1 MSPDMNA
8 VDRLDILEIRSI
20 EAIPI
25 AIPLKKPMRMGNDTV
40 VTAKNVVVRVE
51 AEDGTIGW
59 GEATEAPTMTGET
72 QEQILSLIQEKAI
85 PAMTGANALNW
96 EEVGDL
102 LDQAC
107 EDKSNARSAVD
118 MAIYDLA
125 GRHHGYSINHL
136 LGGGEARELSTM
148 WLLGNATAEADAEEA
163 AAVVAGGV
171 SFLKLKVGVKSL
183 DEDIRAA
190 HLVRAAIGGKI
201 DFTADANT
209 AWTVEEAQKFI
220 DGTRDIGFLCLE
232 QPVDADDLDGMAAL
246 AKGPLPIA
254 ADEGLH
260 GLDYIDAHAA
270 KNAASGF
277 SLKFIKL
284 GGFTGMQ
291 KAAEICRSKGLKINL
306 ASKTGETSLAVS
318 ALLQF
323 ASLIGQPDWG
333 LSLANGYL
341 IDDIVTNPVTVVR
354 GRVSVPSGP
363 GLGVT
368 VDPGKLDTYRIG

>member
-8 VDRLDILEIRSI
+8 ADDQDVLEIRSI

-40 VTAKNVVVRVE
+40 VTAKNVVVRIE

-72 QEQILSLIQEKAI
+72 QEQILSLIQDKAI
-85 PAMTGANALNW
+85 PAMIGANALNW
-96 EEVGDL
+96 DDAGDR
-102 LDQAC
+102 LDRAC
-107 EDKSNARSAVD
+107 GDKSNARSAVD

-125 GRHHGYSINHL
+125 GRHHGFSINHL
-136 LGGGEARELSTM
+136 LGGGETRELSTM

-163 AAVVAGGV
+163 AAVVADGV

-183 DEDIRAA
+183 DDDIRAA
-190 HLVRAAIGGKI
+190 HLVRAAIGESI

-209 AWTVEEAQKFI
+209 AWGVEEAQKFI
-220 DGTRDIGFLCLE
+220 DGTREIGFLCLE

-260 GLDYIDAHAA
+260 GLEYIDAHVA

-277 SLKFIKL
+277 SLKLIKL
-284 GGFTGMQ
+284 GGFAGMQ

-306 ASKTGETSLAVS
+306 ASKTGETSLGVA

-323 ASLIGQPDWG
+323 ASTIGQPDWG

-341 IDDIVTNPVTVVR
+341 VDDIATEAVTVKK

-363 GLGVT
+363 GLGIT
-368 VDPGKLDTYRIG
+368 VDLAKVDAYRIG